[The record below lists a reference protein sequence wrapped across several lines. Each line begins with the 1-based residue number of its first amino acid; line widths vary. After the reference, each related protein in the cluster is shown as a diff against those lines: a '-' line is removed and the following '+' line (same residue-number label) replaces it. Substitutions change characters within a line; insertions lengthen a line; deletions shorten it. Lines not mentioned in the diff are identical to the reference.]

1 MDMRV
6 KDFDEFKR
14 PSRKPW
20 LLLLILLVVGGVFLH
35 RRGQRTASEPDRD
48 ETVQPSVSEDWVD
61 RPDASDPA
69 DQAAFPRAAPLRAET
84 PADLQRLLERAR
96 EREEQDDLV
105 EARRLYLATLDQA
118 DEPSLVR
125 DIQERLGR
133 VNIALLTT
141 PRPMPEK
148 EDYVVRRGDFMQKI
162 ARHFGTTTDLVELSN
177 NIRDRNLIRAGDR
190 LRVFTGTFSIHVSKT
205 RRELIVSMNGQF
217 FKRYPVGIGKHDKTP
232 EGTFVVAEKQKE
244 PVWWPA
250 GREIPFGHPEN
261 ILGTRWMS
269 LRATGTTPDVRGY
282 GIHGT
287 WEPESIGKAESAGC
301 IRMKNSDVEELYV
314 YITIGTPVTIDS

>member
-6 KDFDEFKR
+6 KDFDEFRR

-20 LLLLILLVVGGVFLH
+20 LLLLILVIVGATLLQRHGC
-35 RRGQRTASEPDRD
+35 RRSDAPEPARD
-48 ETVQPSVSEDWVD
+48 EAPEPSVLADAID
-61 RPDASDPA
+61 RTDRADPSDPSEETPI
-69 DQAAFPRAAPLRAET
+69 QVET
-84 PADLQRLLERAR
+84 PADLQRLVERAG
-96 EREEQDDLV
+96 EREKQDDLV
-105 EARRLYLATLDQA
+105 EARRLYLAALA
-118 DEPSLVR
+118 RARAPAMVR
-125 DIQERLGR
+125 DVQDRLGR
-133 VNIALLTT
+133 VNINLIMT

-148 EDYVVRRGDFMQKI
+148 EDYVVKRGDFVQKI
-162 ARHFGTTTDLVELSN
+162 ARHFGTTTDLVEVSN

-190 LRVFTGTFSIHVSKT
+190 LRVFTGAFSIHVSKT
-205 RRELIVSMNGQF
+205 RRELIVSMNNAF
-217 FKRYPVGIGKHDKTP
+217 FKRYAVGIGKHDKTP
-232 EGTFVVAEKQKE
+232 EGTFVIAEKQKE

-301 IRMKNSDVEELYV
+301 IRMRNSEVEELYT
-314 YITIGTPVTIDS
+314 YITIGTPVTIEP

>member
-6 KDFDEFKR
+6 KDFDEFRR

-20 LLLLILLVVGGVFLH
+20 LLILILLIVGATLLQRHGC
-35 RRGQRTASEPDRD
+35 RRSDAPESARD
-48 ETVQPSVSEDWVD
+48 AATEHSVSDD
-61 RPDASDPA
+61 RIDPSDRTVPSDPA
-69 DQAAFPRAAPLRAET
+69 GKPPVAADT

-96 EREEQDDLV
+96 EREKQDDLV
-105 EARRLYLATLDQA
+105 EARRLYLAAL
-118 DEPSLVR
+118 PRVR
-125 DIQERLGR
+125 DPALIRDVQDRLGR
-133 VNIALLTT
+133 VNINLIMT

-148 EDYVVRRGDFMQKI
+148 EDYVVKRGDFVQRI
-162 ARHFGTTTDLVELSN
+162 ARHFRTTTDLVEVSN
-177 NIRDRNLIRAGDR
+177 TIRDRNLIRAGDR
-190 LRVFTGTFSIHVSKT
+190 LRVFTGAFSIHISKT
-205 RRELIVSMNGQF
+205 RRELTVSMNDAF
-217 FKRYPVGIGKHDKTP
+217 FKRYGVGIGKHDKTP
-232 EGTFVVAEKQKE
+232 EGTFVIAEKQKE

-301 IRMKNSDVEELYV
+301 IRMRNSEVEELYI
-314 YITIGTPVTIDS
+314 YITVGTPVTIEP